1 VDRDTLEFDALILA
15 GGRSSRLGGIP
26 KQSLVYDGASL
37 LQRALAAAGGA
48 AGVVVVGPEAGVLPA
63 GVLSCREDPPFAG
76 PAAAVGAGLAALAQA
91 GPARP
96 LTLVLACDMPNVAAA
111 VQALAKALQP
121 QETPAQG
128 NAPKE
133 PRSARMPGSD
143 GVMAVS
149 ADGRLQPLVGFYS
162 TAALQRSVQDLA
174 SRGALTNGSVRA
186 LLASLDVQLVT
197 VPAGST
203 DDVDT
208 WDDAAAL
215 GVASQEPRPGS

>member
-1 VDRDTLEFDALILA
+1 VERDTLEFDAVILA

-37 LQRALAAAGGA
+37 LQRALDAAGGA
-48 AGVVVVGPEAGVLPA
+48 AGVVVVGPESGVLPT

-91 GPARP
+91 GHARP
-96 LTLVLACDMPNVAAA
+96 FTLVLACDMPNVAAA

-121 QETPAQG
+121 QETGMA
-128 NAPKE
+128 
-133 PRSARMPGSD
+133 GSD

-149 ADGRLQPLVGFYS
+149 PDGRLQPLVGFYS

-174 SRGALTNGSVRA
+174 SRGALTDGSVRT

-203 DDVDT
+203 EDVDT

>member
-1 VDRDTLEFDALILA
+1 MEFDAVILA

-37 LQRALAAAGGA
+37 LQRALNAAGGA
-48 AGVVVVGPEAGVLPA
+48 AGVVVVGPESGVLPT

-91 GPARP
+91 GHARP
-96 LTLVLACDMPNVAAA
+96 FTLVLACDMPNVAAA

-121 QETPAQG
+121 QETGVA
-128 NAPKE
+128 
-133 PRSARMPGSD
+133 GSD

-149 ADGRLQPLVGFYS
+149 PDGSLQPLVGFYS
-162 TAALQRSVQDLA
+162 TAALQRSAQDLA
-174 SRGALTNGSVRA
+174 SRGALTDGSVRT

-203 DDVDT
+203 EDVDT

>member
-1 VDRDTLEFDALILA
+1 MEFDAVILA

-37 LQRALAAAGGA
+37 LQRALDAAGGA
-48 AGVVVVGPEAGVLPA
+48 AGVVVVGPETEVLPT

-91 GPARP
+91 GHARP
-96 LTLVLACDMPNVAAA
+96 FTLVLACDMPNVAAA

-121 QETPAQG
+121 QETGMA
-128 NAPKE
+128 
-133 PRSARMPGSD
+133 GSD

-149 ADGRLQPLVGFYS
+149 PDGRLQPLVGFYS

-174 SRGALTNGSVRA
+174 SRGALTNGSVRT

-203 DDVDT
+203 EDVDT

>member
-1 VDRDTLEFDALILA
+1 MEFDAVILA

-37 LQRALAAAGGA
+37 LQRALDAAGGA
-48 AGVVVVGPEAGVLPA
+48 AGVVVVGPESGALPT

-91 GPARP
+91 GHARP
-96 LTLVLACDMPNVAAA
+96 FTLVLACDMPNVAAA

-121 QETPAQG
+121 QETGVA
-128 NAPKE
+128 
-133 PRSARMPGSD
+133 GSD

-149 ADGRLQPLVGFYS
+149 PDGSLQPLVGFYS

-174 SRGALTNGSVRA
+174 SRGALTNGSVRT

-203 DDVDT
+203 EDVDT